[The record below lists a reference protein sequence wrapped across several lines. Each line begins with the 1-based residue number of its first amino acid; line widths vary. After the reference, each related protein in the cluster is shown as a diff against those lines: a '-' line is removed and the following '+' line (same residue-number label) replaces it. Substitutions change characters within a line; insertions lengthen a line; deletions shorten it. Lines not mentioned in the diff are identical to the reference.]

1 MKPGKLG
8 KFLCAV
14 AAIVAT
20 SVVLAQA
27 PQVEER
33 KQDHDALRA
42 LLAKATQALNTR
54 TLDTMAGML
63 HPGFTIITVDNQ
75 KIVGLDAL
83 KKYYASLFDGPNAV
97 LTKLEAKPVADELT
111 RFVDDTTGVVYG
123 ASDDAYVFKDG
134 ETRTMKTRWSAVVA
148 KDGDAWKLVNVHF
161 SANAFDN
168 PVVDVARAYAQ
179 KIAIIAGLAGLVVGA
194 LLMALLRR
202 RPRT

>member
-1 MKPGKLG
+1 MKPGQLG
-8 KFLCAV
+8 RILCSV

-20 SVVLAQA
+20 GVALAQA

-42 LLAKATQALNTR
+42 LLVKSAQALNAR
-54 TLDTMAGML
+54 NLDSMAGAL
-63 HPGFTIITVDNQ
+63 HPGFTVITVDNQ
-75 KIVGLDAL
+75 KIVGLDAF

-97 LTKLEAKPVADELT
+97 LTKLDAKPVADELT
-111 RFVDDTTGVVYG
+111 RFVDDTTGLVYG
-123 ASDDAYVFKDG
+123 VSDDAYVFKDG

-168 PVVDVARAYAQ
+168 PMLDAAKAYVQ
-179 KIAIIAGLAGLVVGA
+179 KIAIIAGVVGLVVGA